1 MRKNLAMTTF
11 TVATAIALA
20 GCSAGTNGSSM
31 PGMNHG
37 SASASPAGSA
47 ASGSTTAVATD
58 HNAADAE
65 FARMMIP
72 HHAQAVQMSD
82 VVLAKNGIPAQVTA
96 LAGRIKAAQ
105 GPEIEKMSGWLKDW
119 NEPAEMSGGHAMDGM
134 VDTEDMTKLEA
145 AQGREAARLF
155 LTHMIAHHQGA
166 VAMAQKEGA
175 DGKNPDA
182 LKLGKDIVTAQE
194 GEIKEMQ
201 ELLGAL

>member
-1 MRKNLAMTTF
+1 MRKNLTMTTF

-20 GCSAGTNGSSM
+20 GCSAGTGSDSSM

-37 SASASPAGSA
+37 SASPSGPAAG
-47 ASGSTTAVATD
+47 TAGG
-58 HNAADAE
+58 HNAADAG

-82 VVLAKNGIPAQVTA
+82 VVLAKKGVPAKVTA

-105 GPEIEKMSGWLKDW
+105 GPEIENMEGWLKEW
-119 NEPAEMSGGHAMDGM
+119 NEPAGMSGEHAMDGM
-134 VDTEDMTKLEA
+134 VDNEDLKKLEA

-166 VAMAQKEGA
+166 VAMAQKVGAEGENA
-175 DGKNPDA
+175 DA

-194 GEIKEMQ
+194 AEIKEMQ
-201 ELLGAL
+201 ELLGTL

>member
-1 MRKNLAMTTF
+1 MRKNLTLATF

-20 GCSAGTNGSSM
+20 GCSAGTGGSSM
-31 PGMNHG
+31 PGMDHG
-37 SASASPAGSA
+37 SASSSGSA
-47 ASGSTTAVATD
+47 ASPAAAIAGD

-82 VVLAKNGIPAQVTA
+82 VILAKNGIPAQVTA

-105 GPEIEKMSGWLKDW
+105 GPEIEKMTGWLKDW
-119 NEPAEMSGGHAMDGM
+119 NEPAGMSGGHTMNGM
-134 VDTEDMTKLEA
+134 VDNEDMTKLEA
-145 AQGREAARLF
+145 AQGRDAARLF

-166 VAMAQKEGA
+166 VAMAQKEGT
-175 DGKNPDA
+175 DGKNADA

-194 GEIKEMQ
+194 AEIKEMQ